1 MKGNSDL
8 TWGKKNHIEV
18 VKYWNWCLERVWQ
31 LCPWRFS
38 ELDWTE
44 AGAIRSSFEISS
56 AEQQFRTVSLEN
68 SLPS

>member
-8 TWGKKNHIEV
+8 TRGKTNHIEV
-18 VKYWNWCLERVWQ
+18 VKYWNKCLERVWQ

-44 AGAIRSSFEISS
+44 AGAI
-56 AEQQFRTVSLEN
+56 
-68 SLPS
+68 